1 MSRDKTDTAD
11 SQKEAFGAEGSIS
24 QGGREGGRLA
34 RDIGT
39 KDELKRAIERP
50 AGATRV
56 TKSDEKEKGDG

>member
-1 MSRDKTDTAD
+1 MSREKTDTSN

-39 KDELKRAIERP
+39 QDELKRATERP
-50 AGATRV
+50 AGATHV
-56 TKSDEKEKGDG
+56 TKSDEKEKGGA